1 LEEAEIAGP
10 LFVSIGDDEKLSK
23 FLELNPYVP
32 KDQMF
37 VDDYNL
43 EAYNAVGLKKFTD
56 MPKDVIK
63 DVKMTAPDLEGG
75 IKGWW
80 KYMTNVAKL
89 APVDKNKPGIPEGV
103 LRLGAT
109 FVVSKNNVVYQWN
122 DRVPGDHPDLEKVL
136 ETAKEAAKRSSKGV
150 FGTSWS

>member
-1 LEEAEIAGP
+1 MDEAGVAGP
-10 LFVSIGDDEKLSK
+10 LFVSIGDKEKLSK
-23 FLELNPYVP
+23 FLELNSYIP
-32 KDQMF
+32 QEQIF
-37 VDDYNL
+37 VDDYNF

-56 MPKDVIK
+56 MPKEVVK
-63 DVKMTAPDLEGG
+63 DVKMAAPELEGG

-122 DRVPGDHPDLEKVL
+122 DRVPGDHPNLDEVL
-136 ETAKEAAKRSSKGV
+136 GVAKEAVEKSSKGV
-150 FGTSWS
+150 FGLSWS